1 VAVQLG
7 LDEVR
12 EDELRLSRNA
22 RLELDRLG
30 AHPISLARVLVDERA
45 QLIQVGGPHGAHEGL
60 DRAEAAWLARYR
72 R

>member
-1 VAVQLG
+1 
-7 LDEVR
+7 
-12 EDELRLSRNA
+12 
-22 RLELDRLG
+22 
-30 AHPISLARVLVDERA
+30 LVDERA